1 MEERKGI
8 VYNSQ
13 ITNFTYSSKEERD
26 YFEKKYMADQL
37 KKQAKLQEEYNELL
51 KKQIE
56 SSENQQREM
65 ESKQR
70 AIENY
75 EIEKSWKEYK
85 EDLKHEAFDK
95 LTVEQLKSTINRKKK
110 KLQELK
116 EQNLGDP
123 LYKSIEKT
131 TIESTLQPSVILIFI
146 VPIIALVLHNIP
158 LLIGSIV
165 LAIVLYMVKKTIITN
180 KVKKIDEEIKLS
192 NHQIQIQEDLKYLN
206 KLYRLKTKV
215 DKSKTESE
223 NITIKFTEPKVEVDL
238 FKQC

>member
-1 MEERKGI
+1 
-8 VYNSQ
+8 
-13 ITNFTYSSKEERD
+13 
-26 YFEKKYMADQL
+26 MADQL
-37 KKQAKLQEEYNELL
+37 KKQTKLQEEYNELL
-51 KKQIE
+51 RKQTE

-75 EIEKSWKEYK
+75 EIEKSWNEYK

-116 EQNLGDP
+116 GQNLGDP

-206 KLYRLKTKV
+206 KLYRSKTKV

>member
-37 KKQAKLQEEYNELL
+37 KKQSKLQEEYNELL

-75 EIEKSWKEYK
+75 EIEKSWNEYK

-123 LYKSIEKT
+123 LCKSIEKT
-131 TIESTLQPSVILIFI
+131 TIESTLQPSVILIFEPEARLPPPMPAPCIPPLADI
-146 VPIIALVLHNIP
+146 VPP
-158 LLIGSIV
+158 
-165 LAIVLYMVKKTIITN
+165 
-180 KVKKIDEEIKLS
+180 D
-192 NHQIQIQEDLKYLN
+192 
-206 KLYRLKTKV
+206 
-215 DKSKTESE
+215 
-223 NITIKFTEPKVEVDL
+223 ITIFEPSPRRSPPMPAPSSPPVALRDPVPL
-238 FKQC
+238 IVRVPVLSF

>member
-37 KKQAKLQEEYNELL
+37 KKQNKLQEEYNELL

-65 ESKQR
+65 ENKQR

-75 EIEKSWKEYK
+75 EIEKSWNEYK
-85 EDLKHEAFDK
+85 ADLKHEAFDK

-206 KLYRLKTKV
+206 KLYRSKTKV

>member
-65 ESKQR
+65 ENKQR
-70 AIENY
+70 AIEDY
-75 EIEKSWKEYK
+75 EIEKSWNEYK

-123 LYKSIEKT
+123 LYKNIEKT

-165 LAIVLYMVKKTIITN
+165 LAIILYMVKKTIITN

-192 NHQIQIQEDLKYLN
+192 SHQIQIQEDLKYLN

>member
-1 MEERKGI
+1 MEERKGT

-13 ITNFTYSSKEERD
+13 ITNFIYSSKEERD

-37 KKQAKLQEEYNELL
+37 KKQTKLQEEYNELL
-51 KKQIE
+51 RKQTE

-75 EIEKSWKEYK
+75 EIEKSWNEYK

-116 EQNLGDP
+116 GQNLGDP

-206 KLYRLKTKV
+206 KLYRSKTKV